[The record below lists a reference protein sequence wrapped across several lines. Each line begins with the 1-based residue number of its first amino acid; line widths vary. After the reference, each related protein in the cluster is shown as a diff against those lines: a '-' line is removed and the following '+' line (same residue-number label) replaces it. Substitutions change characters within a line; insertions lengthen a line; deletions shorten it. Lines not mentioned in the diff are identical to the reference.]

1 MNPVEFDSVF
11 NQSREAWGW
20 GSPDI
25 VPMFAA
31 NVPHM
36 NALTYDSSFEDFAE
50 GASSSGIRCVHV

>member
-50 GASSSGIRCVHV
+50 GAVSR